1 MGGLQLMKQIKL
13 LLGLLVV
20 VSLLGLGCSFGGNP
34 ASQNTSSTACTVN
47 SNCSTGQICQNGAC
61 VAQNTGCTTNADC
74 SSGQICQSGSCVNTS
89 SSVPAAPTNLTATAV
104 SFSEIDLTWQ
114 DNSNN
119 ETGFGIERKTGSGG
133 SYTLIT
139 TVGANIISYADIGL
153 LSGTTYYYRVYAYNT
168 SGNSSY
174 SNEINATT
182 YVSGWLPTSI
192 NGAPVPRSLFAEQ
205 WTGTK
210 MIVWGGSQSGPPW
223 LNTGGIYD
231 PGMDTWISTSTINAP
246 SPRDAFASLW
256 TGSKMIVW
264 GGRQSGPP
272 WLNTGGIYDPAA
284 DTWTPTS
291 TTNAPSAR
299 YDTGSVWTGSKMIVW
314 GGVDNSWNH
323 VNTGGIYDPT
333 TDTWSSTSTVNAP
346 SGREAWGINWIWTGS
361 KMIVWGGTVAGPG
374 TNNFLNTGGIYD
386 PSTDTWSSTTT
397 AGAPSPRG
405 GCVILWTGNKMIV
418 WGGYD
423 GTNYFNDGGM
433 YDPDTDSWT
442 SITTTNAPSPR
453 DINSG
458 VWTGSKMIVW
468 GGCNATGC
476 FNDGG
481 VYDPSADTWIATTTL
496 NAPSPRN
503 TYAIWTGTQMIVWGG
518 SAGTNYFNSGGRY
531 TP

>member
-1 MGGLQLMKQIKL
+1 MKAINYKILALTMVL
-13 LLGLLVV
+13 LTTT
-20 VSLLGLGCSFGGNP
+20 STGCSLGGNP

-47 SNCSTGQICQNGAC
+47 SNCSAGQICQNGAC

-74 SSGQICQSGSCVNTS
+74 IAGNICQNGSCVNTS

-119 ETGFGIERKTGSGG
+119 ETGYSIERKTGSGG

-139 TVGANIISYADIGL
+139 TVGANIISYADTGL

-168 SGNSSY
+168 SGNSSC
-174 SNEINATT
+174 SNEINSTT

-210 MIVWGGSQSGPPW
+210 MIVWGGSQSGPTW

-231 PGMDTWISTSTINAP
+231 PGMDTWISISTINAP
-246 SPRDAFASLW
+246 SPRDAFAS
-256 TGSKMIVW
+256 
-264 GGRQSGPP
+264 
-272 WLNTGGIYDPAA
+272 
-284 DTWTPTS
+284 
-291 TTNAPSAR
+291 
-299 YDTGSVWTGSKMIVW
+299 
-314 GGVDNSWNH
+314 
-323 VNTGGIYDPT
+323 
-333 TDTWSSTSTVNAP
+333 
-346 SGREAWGINWIWTGS
+346 
-361 KMIVWGGTVAGPG
+361 
-374 TNNFLNTGGIYD
+374 
-386 PSTDTWSSTTT
+386 
-397 AGAPSPRG
+397 
-405 GCVILWTGNKMIV
+405 
-418 WGGYD
+418 
-423 GTNYFNDGGM
+423 
-433 YDPDTDSWT
+433 
-442 SITTTNAPSPR
+442 
-453 DINSG
+453 

-481 VYDPSADTWIATTTL
+481 VYDPATDTWMSTTTL

-503 TYAIWTGTQMIVWGG
+503 TYAVWTSTQMIIWGG